1 MKYVIIKKSDKLR
14 KCASDVIIILEFRP
28 QYKEYLYQKPFL
40 PDNCNTY
47 NMNDNPKNNI
57 LISEN
62 IRQKK
67 TNNSVIFR
75 ILVFSV

>member
-1 MKYVIIKKSDKLR
+1 MTISLVVFFFFSKFLFFGLLGGSKGKKWPKMTKNSVLCTLK
-14 KCASDVIIILEFRP
+14 
-28 QYKEYLYQKPFL
+28 KPFL

-57 LISEN
+57 LLSEN

-67 TNNSVIFR
+67 D
-75 ILVFSV
+75 